1 MALRRLVLLLL
12 AANLAWLAWAQ
23 GWLLPWGLG
32 PEQQAEPQRLARELQ
47 AQNLR
52 VLTAA
57 EAARLAELSAS
68 APVRQCLTTS
78 PLDDAA
84 VAGLRRTL
92 AAWPAGSWSLDT
104 AVEAGRWIIYMGKYP
119 DAEMVERKKG
129 ELRRRGVSF
138 EPVTNPAL
146 EPGLSL
152 GGFTSQAAAN
162 DQLAVLATRDVR
174 SARVVQERPELRGPA
189 LRLPLVD
196 DLLRPRLGELQAA
209 LGGRPLAPCR

>member
-1 MALRRLVLLLL
+1 MVLRRLVLLLL

-32 PEQQAEPQRLARELQ
+32 PEQQTEPQRLARELQ

-119 DAEMVERKKG
+119 DARALERKRA
-129 ELRRRGVSF
+129 ELRGRGVVF
-138 EPVTNPAL
+138 EAVSNPAL

-152 GGFTSQAAAN
+152 GGFPSRDAAN
-162 DQLAVLATRDVR
+162 AQLEVLTARGVR
-174 SARVVQERPELRGPA
+174 TARVVLERPELRGLA
-189 LRLPLVD
+189 LRLPAVD
-196 DLLRPRLGELQAA
+196 DTLRPRLAELQ
-209 LGGRPLAPCR
+209 PLLSGQVLRPCR

>member
-1 MALRRLVLLLL
+1 MLRLAVLLLL
-12 AANLAWLAWAQ
+12 LVNAAWFAWAQ
-23 GWLLPWGLG
+23 DLLRAWGLG
-32 PEQQAEPQRLARELQ
+32 PSSQAEPQRLAQQVQPDAMRLVQGEEAVRLVES
-47 AQNLR
+47 APPLR
-52 VLTAA
+52 PPECLATAPLP
-57 EAARLAELSAS
+57 ESVAAALRQRLA
-68 APVRQCLTTS
+68 T
-78 PLDDAA
+78 
-84 VAGLRRTL
+84 
-92 AAWPAGSWSLDT
+92 WPAGSWRLEAT
-104 AVEAGRWIIYMGKYP
+104 VEPARWIIYMGKYP